1 MAENPDQGSAL
12 KNIRKAGWFL
22 AAVGATFLIFGI
34 AVPVAHQFDLATKTG
49 RATGTVV
56 DHVLYRASGKV
67 DLILYATGASNTL
80 RPVVEFRTA
89 SGVLQRFQNPKSW
102 PGVADQT
109 GQEVPVAYDPANPS
123 QATMNDI
130 RNILYP
136 FFLFVLVGLFC
147 LLGGTWVLT
156 RFTSPEESA
165 DPVAA

>member
-1 MAENPDQGSAL
+1 MVETPDQGAAL
-12 KNIRKAGWFL
+12 ANIRKAGWFL
-22 AAVGATFLIFGI
+22 AAVGATVLILGV

-56 DHVLYRASGKV
+56 GHALYPGSAKV

-80 RPVVEFRTA
+80 RPVIEFRTA
-89 SGVLQRFQNPKSW
+89 SGALQRFQNPKSW

-123 QATMNDI
+123 QATIDDI
-130 RNILYP
+130 RNVLYP
-136 FFLFVLVGLFC
+136 LFLCFAVGLFC

-156 RFTSPEESA
+156 RFTSSQESV
-165 DPVAA
+165 DEAAA